1 MAKQVL
7 VYNDARNTYK
17 NDNFVMY
24 RNETTHKW
32 ILKKSNNE
40 VIDQDTYRY
49 DLAERNNITFS
60 YIQPEGAPMLTTRQ
74 IQLMTRSVCDEL
86 LHHATFADLY
96 SIKRVLDK
104 DPTIP
109 SVLTP
114 FWVGINTLVNSIYNK
129 VLNGNSVPE
138 NACEVITSSL
148 KTRVEDDLRVLVL
161 SKGID
166 VPHLDTLLGNAI
178 ITNLSK
184 IAPSDL
190 QALLL
195 LCDTIVTEGGLG
207 FINEE
212 VARLAQYLDTINASV
227 KADFEAYE
235 ISDSA
240 VLQLI
245 IVGAVAKHKL
255 ALTTENKTYH
265 NIASGLKMFG
275 GFGNG
280 QYSTTTEQPFPPI
293 GYYSEPLGLLQDTDA
308 QRALNLI
315 KTLTPTEQFQLFK
328 LVDKAQ
334 SLKPQ
339 DFETLSRHKLSV
351 SETFFKDQDTTIM
364 KQALTKLS
372 EMFQHYTSATDGN
385 QPDPFATSNGSVSMF
400 AKLAGLSKLF
410 YPNATPEF
418 FDGEWADLPAPY
430 ISAPMPT
437 DFCKTILESPPVFTP
452 TVTPEAILEWWNGS
466 CDRKETTALSG
477 EDQKQQ
483 SRLYVGK
490 NGEAEVFMVA
500 SPKAFLDQLE
510 SKRENVLHD
519 VINEINEHLTEA
531 FKENKGNYNVQER
544 TFSIELPISVASMPM
559 RADIVNVL
567 GKAGWLTEFNSTH
580 VQLTAK
586 Q

>member
-74 IQLMTRSVCDEL
+74 LQLMTRSVCDEL

-104 DPTIP
+104 DPTLP
-109 SVLTP
+109 AVLTP
-114 FWVGINTLVNSIYNK
+114 FWVGISTLVNSIYNK
-129 VLNGNSVPE
+129 VLNGNSIPE

-148 KTRVEDDLRVLVL
+148 KTRVEDDLRVVIL

-166 VPHLDTLLGNAI
+166 APHLDTLLGNAI
-178 ITNLSK
+178 ITNLSR

-240 VLQLI
+240 VLQLVI
-245 IVGAVAKHKL
+245 IGAVVKHKL
-255 ALTTENKTYH
+255 TLTSENKTYH
-265 NIASGLKMFG
+265 NSMSGLKMFG

-280 QYSTTTEQPFPPI
+280 QYSATTEQPFPPI
-293 GYYSEPLGLLQDTDA
+293 GYYSEPLNLLQDTDA
-308 QRALNLI
+308 QRALNFI

-339 DFETLSRHKLSV
+339 DFETLSRHQLSV

-364 KQALTKLS
+364 KQALTKLT
-372 EMFQHYTSATDGN
+372 EMFQHYTRATDGN

-400 AKLAGLSKLF
+400 GKLAGLSKLF
-410 YPNATPEF
+410 YPDVTPEF
-418 FDGEWADLPAPY
+418 FDGEWADVPAPY
-430 ISAPMPT
+430 ISAPMST
-437 DFCKTILESPPVFTP
+437 DFCKTILDNPPTSLAEVITDS
-452 TVTPEAILEWWNGS
+452 ANGNYS
-466 CDRKETTALSG
+466 RQEPTALGGTSDVYTRRLSVAESG
-477 EDQKQQ
+477 EP
-483 SRLYVGK
+483 
-490 NGEAEVFMVA
+490 EVFMVA

-510 SKRENVLHD
+510 SKRESVLHD

-544 TFSIELPISVASMPM
+544 SFSIELPISVASVPM
-559 RADIVNVL
+559 RTDIVNVL
-567 GKAGWLTEFNSTH
+567 SKAGWSTMFSSTH